1 MRAEERTFVAVKPDG
16 VQRGLVGE
24 VIKRLETKGYK
35 IVAMKMLQATDAQA
49 KAHYEEHKD
58 KPFFPR
64 LIQYLQ
70 SALIVPTSASSGFV
84 EPIKCLTPATA
95 LKPCTTI
102 ATIGPL

>member
-58 KPFFPR
+58 KPHM
-64 LIQYLQ
+64 
-70 SALIVPTSASSGFV
+70 SAAVDAADHTGCHCKKDIGNIFRVTGNSTIPTEGKDARKAQGT
-84 EPIKCLTPATA
+84 CH
-95 LKPCTTI
+95 
-102 ATIGPL
+102 